1 MKYFNELC
9 ILITKKYNI
18 DYIVV
23 DKNFKIEEFSDGII
37 NFTTS
42 ILKKSE
48 DIREYFYEFIGYEAE
63 IENLNGTESF
73 ELERVNKEE
82 FYINIY
88 IKHLTNQEN
97 LIIFIE
103 DITDDTKLQHKI
115 WQDRN
120 NKELLV
126 KEISY
131 DIRLQEI
138 SNKKLNDIANKD
150 NLTKLLNRL
159 GLDSR
164 LNTFIKLK
172 KEFILMFLDL
182 DNFKYVNDNYG
193 HHYGDILLCDVSKR
207 LKESLDKDSI
217 LSRYG
222 GDEFIIIL
230 FNIDIKDLKFI
241 AKRIIDN
248 IKQPYLIEHQNINIG
263 VSIGGIEVK
272 KNNTLTKDELI
283 DKADEAMYISKRN
296 GKNRFSYIE

>member
-88 IKHLTNQEN
+88 IKRLTNQEN